1 MKRVAVV
8 FGTRPDA
15 IKMAPIL
22 LEQPNFPTLELI
34 PVSSGQHKEM
44 LQPVLSLFGVTPA
57 ADAAIMDHN
66 QSLDSLT
73 SRAITGLG
81 AIFDEIKPDY
91 VLAHG
96 DTTTGFAA
104 ALAAFYRSIPVG
116 HVEAGLRTSQLS
128 NPFPEEMNR
137 RVIDQ
142 LSQFHFAPT
151 SWAADNLVREG
162 FKPTIT
168 GNTVIDAL
176 HFVRSQQPPLPASLE
191 ELAHDHR
198 IILLTTHRR
207 ENIGEGMEHIFQ
219 AVRQLVEQHPD
230 VSVVFPIHLN
240 AAVRTIA
247 ADVLSNLPQV
257 HIIEPLAY
265 PELVALLSRCY
276 LVMTDSGG
284 IQEEAPAFGKPV
296 IVLRETTERPEVITA
311 GCGKLVGSNTEKI
324 VTTVRELLNN
334 PDAYQAMAS
343 SPNPYGEPGAAARI
357 LETIAS
363 HD

>member
-1 MKRVAVV
+1 
-8 FGTRPDA
+8 
-15 IKMAPIL
+15 
-22 LEQPNFPTLELI
+22 
-34 PVSSGQHKEM
+34 
-44 LQPVLSLFGVTPA
+44 
-57 ADAAIMDHN
+57 
-66 QSLDSLT
+66 
-73 SRAITGLG
+73 
-81 AIFDEIKPDY
+81 
-91 VLAHG
+91 
-96 DTTTGFAA
+96 
-104 ALAAFYRSIPVG
+104 
-116 HVEAGLRTSQLS
+116 
-128 NPFPEEMNR
+128 
-137 RVIDQ
+137 
-142 LSQFHFAPT
+142 
-151 SWAADNLVREG
+151 
-162 FKPTIT
+162 
-168 GNTVIDAL
+168 
-176 HFVRSQQPPLPASLE
+176 
-191 ELAHDHR
+191 
-198 IILLTTHRR
+198 
-207 ENIGEGMEHIFQ
+207 
-219 AVRQLVEQHPD
+219 
-230 VSVVFPIHLN
+230 VVFPIHLN

-357 LETIAS
+357 LETIAP